1 MGRRRRAKK
10 LWTVLQEA
18 GNGFADDKV
27 IKLSGSLAYF
37 TVFSIGPMLIVI
49 LYLAGLVYKDAEVTV
64 FNQIASMTGP
74 DTARQIQQLITNLTQ
89 TRSGNLA
96 AIIGFVTL
104 IVGATGVFAEIQDS
118 INLIWNLKPK
128 PKKGWLKMLLN
139 RLLSFSVVISL
150 GFILLVSLIING
162 LIENFM
168 GRLQAR
174 YPELAVTMV
183 YVINLL
189 LTFGITTL
197 LFGIIFKVL
206 PDAIIRWK
214 DVTVG
219 AMTTAALFMLGKFGI
234 TYYISNSNIAST
246 YGAAGSLVILLSW
259 VYYSSVILYFGAEFT
274 KAYAAH
280 FGSRIV
286 PSHYAVWV
294 KNVEIEEDKDRS
306 LKQQEQSKKDQNEN
320 TGDHITVK

>member
-1 MGRRRRAKK
+1 MRRRVTGKGVWK
-10 LWTVLQEA
+10 VIQEA
-18 GNGFADDKV
+18 GAGFADDKV

-74 DTARQIQQLITNLTQ
+74 EAAKQIQQLITNLTQ
-89 TRSGNLA
+89 TKSGNLA

-104 IVGATGVFAEIQDS
+104 VIGATGVFAEIQDS

-150 GFILLVSLIING
+150 GFVLLVSLIING
-162 LIENFM
+162 IIENFM

-189 LTFGITTL
+189 LTFAITTL

-214 DVTVG
+214 DVAVG
-219 AMTTAALFMLGKFGI
+219 AMTTALLFMLGKFAI
-234 TYYISNSNIAST
+234 TYYISQSNIATT

-286 PSHYAVWV
+286 PNHYAVWV
-294 KNVEIEEDKDRS
+294 KNVEIEEDKPRS
-306 LKQQEQSKKDQNEN
+306 LQQQEQSKKDQNES